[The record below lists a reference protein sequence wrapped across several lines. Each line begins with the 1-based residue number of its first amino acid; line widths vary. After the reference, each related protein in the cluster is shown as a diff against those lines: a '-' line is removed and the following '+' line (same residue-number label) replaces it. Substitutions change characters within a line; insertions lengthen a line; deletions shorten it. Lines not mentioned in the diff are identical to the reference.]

1 MDSSFREWLKK
12 AMIAGPV
19 AFLAACATPPPPPPP
34 PAPPPPPPPP
44 PAPVEVIPYRP
55 IPPAGAAYRME
66 IPRVGPAGR
75 RLTVNSDLDE
85 NQTVWHF
92 RSGMNV
98 AALNCLDAQ
107 YQPIT
112 EAYAA
117 FLKNNARR
125 LTTANNAI
133 EKQFREQAP
142 TRREALLVREAYM
155 TQVYNYFA
163 NPGARQSFCDTAL
176 EVANEALAAPPED
189 PVSFAATALGRFE
202 AAFEGFFREYEQY
215 EVDSAAWDARYGD
228 RYGASQPGWLVVHGG
243 AGTSVAS
250 GLVELNA
257 PQMAGEVR
265 DPETGAVIPVIPGQE
280 SVVGTPIV
288 QPVPQDGDAGAS

>member
-1 MDSSFREWLKK
+1 MD
-12 AMIAGPV
+12 
-19 AFLAACATPPPPPPP
+19 
-34 PAPPPPPPPP
+34 
-44 PAPVEVIPYRP
+44 
-55 IPPAGAAYRME
+55 

-75 RLTVNSDLDE
+75 RLTINSDLDE
-85 NQTVWHF
+85 NGSVWHF

-98 AALNCLDAQ
+98 AALNCFGEQ
-107 YQPIT
+107 YGPIT

-125 LTTANNAI
+125 LTAANNAI
-133 EKQFREQAP
+133 EKQFRDQAP

-176 EVANEALAAPPED
+176 QVANEALADPPKD
-189 PVSFAATALGRFE
+189 PVSFATSALGRFE

-215 EVDSAAWDARYGD
+215 ELDSAAWDTRYGE

-243 AGTSVAS
+243 GATSVAS

-257 PQMAGEVR
+257 PQVAGEVR
-265 DPETGAVIPVIPGQE
+265 DPETGASIPIIPAPE
-280 SVVGTPIV
+280 SAVGTPIV
-288 QPVPQDGDAGAS
+288 QPVAQENDTRSN